1 MGDENLY
8 QSFNTQNKSG
18 QKVEDRSEFAIR
30 SAQAGW
36 DEAVR
41 HSPLNR
47 LRLLDARLARPDVD
61 IEQVKARAAELVR
74 EIGAAQVLSDP
85 GCVGL
90 IRQLFGE
97 RGVQRLKD
105 RAK

>member
-8 QSFNTQNKSG
+8 QSFNTQSKSG

-61 IEQVKARAAELVR
+61 IEQVKTRAAELVR
-74 EIGAAQVLSDP
+74 DRCRTSV
-85 GCVGL
+85 
-90 IRQLFGE
+90 E
-97 RGVQRLKD
+97 RSRLRWAD
-105 RAK
+105 TSAFW